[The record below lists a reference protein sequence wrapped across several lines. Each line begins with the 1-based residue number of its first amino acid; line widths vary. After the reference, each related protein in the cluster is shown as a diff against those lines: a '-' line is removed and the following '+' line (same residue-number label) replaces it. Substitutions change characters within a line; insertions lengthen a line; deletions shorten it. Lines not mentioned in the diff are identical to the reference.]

1 MSNILN
7 HNRNIFDFKINK
19 SNYWD
24 FHLCVDI
31 NDGNTYE
38 DADCLSANIDI
49 NNSDCVWFDTLYS
62 KKENVWVDAVN
73 DGLSLNSIGFTG
85 MDNGLITFEKDKI
98 TNREFLDLFLNS
110 RYSVE
115 KGDKRF
121 VLNKVNGNNKL
132 YDYSTDVTY
141 VDGVQVVKL
150 NGGFYQGFFKSD
162 NYQVLPDDIN
172 DGVCFSFTLKK
183 EDFIN
188 SKITLNDNHP
198 NNKGFFFYIGTRA
211 ENKWWKKYTT
221 SFDYKKYLQE
231 YTDGYSKEYFEN
243 ESTDEEE
250 YVTELPP
257 VKEGKYFSNGYISD
271 TKEDRY
277 FDENSDCCNH
287 YVEEGYIEKDIKI
300 DKDMHLSTAEG
311 YDLYQPNIVEY
322 KTDNKFITYNHGKDG
337 FTVKDK
343 SEDCEV
349 VLYDIKAPDIENYF
363 LLFHHGCNG
372 YTTKNIQSLIDKES
386 KKYDV
391 LADLYNNAL
400 GFRITD
406 DGSIGYR
413 YLVQDCEKGGYKI
426 EEEYSY
432 PNVVDNKWCV
442 VDIKIVP
449 SGQKIKFL
457 IYVNAKLI
465 LVSKELPKTNLRS
478 LNDLSSKQEGV
489 PYNISIGGGTQG
501 LCDTIGIDYLS
512 TPDSVLPLEQNFAG
526 TFIGYLKS
534 FKVYDCQLNYSVIQ
548 RKVEEEDKLLN
559 RYDIYNI

>member
-31 NDGNTYE
+31 NDANTYE

-98 TNREFLDLFLNS
+98 TNKEFLDLFLNS
-110 RYSVE
+110 RYSIE

-121 VLNKVNGNNKL
+121 VLNKVNGNNQL

-243 ESTDEEE
+243 EPTDEEE

-257 VKEGKYFSNGYISD
+257 VKDGKYFSNGYISD

-287 YVEEGYIEKDIKI
+287 YVEEGYIEKDVKI

-343 SEDCEV
+343 SEDYEV

-501 LCDTIGIDYLS
+501 LCDTIDIDYLS

-534 FKVYDCQLNYSVIQ
+534 FKVYGCQLNYSVIQ